1 MIAPRTFEMVVL
13 AVNVGGNGP
22 ANGDIASARSD
33 GNEQALRHQSVQES
47 IDACAGIGSNEHG
60 VGGRIRCMNRER
72 SNVGGFDDGAAS
84 VLRRVSVAAA
94 KTASDQTSFKRGGKR
109 SLQLNR

>member
-1 MIAPRTFEMVVL
+1 
-13 AVNVGGNGP
+13 
-22 ANGDIASARSD
+22 
-33 GNEQALRHQSVQES
+33 
-47 IDACAGIGSNEHG
+47 
-60 VGGRIRCMNRER
+60 MNRER